1 MAAKGRWIAFT
12 FVILTLLASGSY
24 FAVQLLLSPPSR
36 SETTVYS
43 GVGQI
48 INASDESV
56 LFVYPESD
64 ASRTKLAGV
73 QYPSQEDDAF
83 YTMAGTIVFGM
94 TKNSQLSTTDSAAY
108 LDHQSGKPQFKG
120 AIMIVGNSQVNAAA
134 LYYQQTGQTSL
145 LLVQD
150 QSSMFIQ
157 NRAGVVLEPTRVDR
171 KALQASGSDIFVVE
185 TFKDAEDRR
194 VVIIWG
200 YTGRG
205 AIAAARFVKF
215 NIMAYPEDYTSAFY
229 VGRWTDA
236 KQGSSKNGFP
246 DQGDTYEILFSGPP
260 SGKYTVGWMEV
271 ALLFLAALVLVGVA
285 YSVQRGLIRIER
297 SG

>member
-1 MAAKGRWIAFT
+1 VAAKARWIAFI
-12 FVILTLLASGSY
+12 FVILTLLAFGSY
-24 FAVQLLLSPPSR
+24 FAVQLLLAPPSR
-36 SETTVYS
+36 SEMTVYS
-43 GVGQI
+43 GVEQI
-48 INASDESV
+48 VNASDKSV
-56 LFVYPESD
+56 LFVYPESNK
-64 ASRTKLAGV
+64 SRTKLAGV
-73 QYPSQEDDAF
+73 QYPSQEEDAF

-94 TKNSQLSTTDSAAY
+94 TKNSQLSATDSAAY
-108 LDHQSGKPQFKG
+108 VDHQSGNPQFKG
-120 AIMIVGNSQVNAAA
+120 VIIVIGNSQVNAAA

-150 QSSMFIQ
+150 QRSMFIQ
-157 NRAGVVLEPTRVDR
+157 NRTGIVLEPTRVET
-171 KALQASGSDIFVVE
+171 KTLQASGSDIFVVE

-215 NIMAYPEDYTSAFY
+215 NIVAYPEDYTSAFY

-246 DQGDTYEILFSGPP
+246 DQGDTYEVLFSGPP
-260 SGKYTVGWMEV
+260 YRRYTVGWMEV

-297 SG
+297 TT